1 MNTEKN
7 TPACSLGYCYYDR
20 VTTVGYSIKNKNII
34 RTNIIDRHMFPWTDY
49 YYTKYVLVFVV
60 AVVVVVAVA
69 VSTLLYT

>member
-1 MNTEKN
+1 
-7 TPACSLGYCYYDR
+7 
-20 VTTVGYSIKNKNII
+20 
-34 RTNIIDRHMFPWTDY
+34 MFPWTDY